1 VQCGVDVQ
9 GEIQRLEEERHR
21 EQEAM
26 RRQQEEARSRQE
38 EIQRRMEEE
47 KIKNQRRKRISTLV
61 MTGLVIIVLLCVAG
75 LLGIGLYKTN
85 LSPAARQTKTAA
97 AFEQTA
103 ISIQQTATA
112 EYITL
117 FHDDFSDPNSGWE
130 FYENENGSA
139 GYESG
144 GYRLHVITAN
154 RLIWDTLPDIFQ
166 NDIRIEVDATKIDG
180 PDEDSLGVICHY
192 QDNENYYYF
201 AIANN
206 GYAAIYKYLQGKF
219 TVISSED
226 GKWQKVDG
234 IYPGSA
240 NNHIHADCIGN
251 TLTLYAN
258 GAQIATA
265 TDDSFTGGQVSLAA
279 GTFDTGGVDIL
290 FDNFFV
296 YRP

>member
-1 VQCGVDVQ
+1 M
-9 GEIQRLEEERHR
+9 QRLEEERRR
-21 EQEAM
+21 EQEALS
-26 RRQQEEARSRQE
+26 RQQEEARRRQE
-38 EIQRRMEEE
+38 ELQRRMEEE
-47 KIKNQRRKRISTLV
+47 KKKSQRRKRISTLV

-75 LLGIGLYKTN
+75 LLGIGIYKTN
-85 LSPAARQTKTAA
+85 LSPAVRQTKTAV

-130 FYENENGSA
+130 SYKNDNGSA
-139 GYESG
+139 AYESG
-144 GYRLHVITAN
+144 GYGMHVVTAN
-154 RLIWDTLPDIFQ
+154 WMIWNTLPDIFQ
-166 NDIRIEVDATKIDG
+166 NDIRVEVDATKIDG
-180 PDEDSLGVICHY
+180 PDEDSLGVICRY

-201 AIANN
+201 AIAND

-226 GKWQKVDG
+226 GKGQQVDG
-234 IYPGSA
+234 IYSGSIT
-240 NNHIHADCIGN
+240 NHIRADCVGS
-251 TLTLYAN
+251 TLTLYVN
-258 GAQIATA
+258 GAQVATA
-265 TDDSFTGGQVSLAA
+265 TDDSFTGGQVGLLA
-279 GTFDTGGVDIL
+279 GSTSDTGGVDIL